1 MKQSSFGIDT
11 KGRETTLYTLE
22 NEKVSISVCDYGA
35 TLVRFID
42 KKSGKDIVKGFDDI
56 HGYQSQTSYIGAS
69 IGRTANRIGKGQFS
83 LNGKTYQ
90 LPINNNGN
98 CNHGGIEGFDKK
110 LWQVKE
116 AGDDHIV
123 FCYLSKDGE
132 EGYPG
137 NLDVRVTY
145 TLLDRGVSITAEGT
159 ADQDTLFAFTN
170 HSYFNLEQSEDIRH
184 HLLQVNADGYVPD
197 DENGMG
203 MDEVRPVA
211 GTPFDFRTMK
221 EIGKDL
227 DQDDPQLHVARGYDH
242 FYPVQGESVRTVA
255 MLQGG
260 GLLLTAQT
268 NQPGVHIY
276 SANWLEGET
285 GKYGIVHKPQSAV
298 CLECAWHPNAINYPD
313 VCAKPV
319 VKAGQTSVQIIQY
332 TVEDA

>member
-1 MKQSSFGIDT
+1 MKQSSFGIDQ
-11 KGRETTLYTLE
+11 KGREITLYTME
-22 NEKVSISVCDYGA
+22 NDQISISVCDYGA

-69 IGRTANRIGKGQFS
+69 IGRTANRIGKGRFT
-83 LNGKTYQ
+83 LNGREYQ

-110 LWQVKE
+110 VWQVTE
-116 AGDDHIV
+116 TADDHIV
-123 FCYLSKDGE
+123 FHYLSKDHE

-137 NLDVRVTY
+137 NLDVHVTY
-145 TLLDRGVSITAEGT
+145 ALQKRGVTITAEGVS
-159 ADQDTLFAFTN
+159 DQDTLFAFTN
-170 HSYFNLEQSEDIRH
+170 HSYFNLEQSEDVRN

-203 MDEVRPVA
+203 MDAVWPVA
-211 GTPFDFRTMK
+211 GTPFDFRK
-221 EIGKDL
+221 WKAIGKDL

-242 FYPVQGESVRTVA
+242 FYPIPGEGIRTVA
-255 MLQGG
+255 ELQGG
-260 GLLLTAQT
+260 GLILTART

-276 SANWLEGET
+276 SANWLEGEI

-298 CLECAWHPNAINYPD
+298 CLECAWQPNAINYPD
-313 VCAKPV
+313 VSAKPV
-319 VKAGQTSVQIIQY
+319 VKAGQKSVQIIEY